1 MDNKTPEIS
10 SEEKDNL
17 NNEQILRSFSVIEF
31 NQEERD
37 NQRNEEASTSIQV
50 ENKGSTES
58 LSSPK
63 YGKHF
68 EFHHPVTTV
77 PKLESKISIER
88 QSQSIRDVVIDEFK
102 NEINYRDHLL
112 TLPELIKKY
121 GLDIKNGMSSANAVK
136 LLKEL
141 GPNELIRGKS
151 KSHLILFLENMFHG
165 LGVIMWVAGILSLIG
180 YFLQKHKNPDEAGQH
195 LGLALMLFT
204 VVILTGLFG
213 FYQEFKSAS
222 VMDGF
227 LKMMPPEAKV
237 NIFF

>member
-1 MDNKTPEIS
+1 MDDIQPEVS
-10 SEEKDNL
+10 SEEKDNI
-17 NNEQILRSFSVIEF
+17 NNENVLSS
-31 NQEERD
+31 EERD
-37 NQRNEEASTSIQV
+37 NLRNEEASTSIQV
-50 ENKGSTES
+50 ENKNSTES
-58 LSSPK
+58 LTNLK

-68 EFHHPVTTV
+68 EFHHPVTTI
-77 PKLESKISIER
+77 PKLESKISNQR
-88 QSQSIRDVVIDEFK
+88 QSLTLRDIVVDEFK
-102 NEINYRDHLL
+102 NEISYRDHLL

-121 GLDIKNGMSSANAVK
+121 DLDLKNGMSSADAIE

-151 KSHLILFLENMFHG
+151 KSHFILFLENMFHG
-165 LGVIMWVAGILSLIG
+165 LGVIMWVAGILALIG
-180 YFLQKHKNPDEAGQH
+180 YFLQRYKSPDGAGQY

-237 NIFF
+237 ILFCL